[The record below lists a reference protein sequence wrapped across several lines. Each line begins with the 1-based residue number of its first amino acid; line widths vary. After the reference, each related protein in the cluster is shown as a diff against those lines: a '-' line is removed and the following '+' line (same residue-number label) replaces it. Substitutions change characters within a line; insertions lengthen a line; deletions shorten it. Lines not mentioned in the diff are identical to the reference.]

1 VGGHVPEYSE
11 GNVITEKLSKNGNSY
26 YLLIPPD
33 IIKYINLDPEK
44 DLLVVKFEKGKW
56 GHYIGVG
63 KLVKQAKG

>member
-1 VGGHVPEYSE
+1 MAEYTE

-33 IIKYINLDPEK
+33 IIKYFDNFDADK

-56 GHYIGVG
+56 GHFIGVG
-63 KLVKQAKG
+63 KLKQKG